1 MTIKQSPQDEIF
13 IKEALLCA
21 KKGLGWTNPNPMVG
35 ALIVK
40 QGKIISQGYHKK
52 AGLPH
57 AEIEAISL
65 AKKKVK
71 GATLY
76 LNLEPCCHF
85 GKTPPCVP
93 AIIKA
98 GIKRVVCSSLDPNP
112 KVNGKGIAEL
122 KKAGI
127 EVRVSILD
135 KENRKLNEAFFT
147 FHEKKRPFVAIKFAA
162 TLDGKIA
169 TKTGESKWITNEEA
183 RRYARLLRSQYQA
196 VLVGINTVLKDNPR
210 LTAREKNK
218 PPHQNW
224 CGGKK
229 EPIRIILD
237 SALDIPLKSQ
247 VLADSNVIIATLTKK
262 INREKK
268 LKLREKGVSILEFP
282 GKKISIQRLLQKLYK
297 EEIISILVEGGSIT
311 LGSFF
316 DQGLVDKVYA
326 FFAPI
331 LIGGKNAI
339 TPIAGQGTAKIK
351 DGLRLKELTLK
362 KFGDNF
368 LLTGYANQ

>member
-1 MTIKQSPQDEIF
+1 M
-13 IKEALLCA
+13 KEALLCA

-40 QGKIISQGYHKK
+40 QEKIISQGYHKR

-57 AEIEAISL
+57 AEIEAINL
-65 AKKKVK
+65 AQKTVK

-76 LNLEPCCHF
+76 INLEPCCHF

-93 AIIKA
+93 AIIRA

-127 EVRVSILD
+127 KTSVGILD
-135 KENRKLNEAFFT
+135 KENQKLNEAFFT
-147 FHEKKRPFVAIKFAA
+147 FEQKKRPFVALKYAA

-169 TKTGESKWITNEEA
+169 TKTGDSKWLTNERA

-210 LTAREKNK
+210 LTVREKN
-218 PPHQNW
+218 
-224 CGGKK
+224 KK

-237 SALDIPLKSQ
+237 DELKIPLKSQ
-247 VLADSNVIIATLTKK
+247 VLADSNVIIAALTKK
-262 INREKK
+262 MNREKK
-268 LKLREKGVSILEFP
+268 LKLRKRGISILEFS
-282 GKKISIQRLLQKLYK
+282 GKKISIRKLLQELYK
-297 EEIISILVEGGSIT
+297 KEIISILVEGGSIT

-339 TPIAGQGTAKIK
+339 TPISGQGVAKIK
-351 DGLRLKELTLK
+351 DGLRIKEVTFK
-362 KFGDNF
+362 KFGNNF
-368 LLTGYANQ
+368 LLTGYPF

>member
-1 MTIKQSPQDEIF
+1 MFNKANVKLEHDEIF

-40 QGKIISQGYHKK
+40 EGKIISQGYHKR

-57 AEIEAISL
+57 AEIEAINL
-65 AKKKVK
+65 APKTVK

-76 LNLEPCCHF
+76 INLEPCCHF

-127 EVRVSILD
+127 KTSVGILD
-135 KENRKLNEAFFT
+135 KENQKLNEAFFT
-147 FHEKKRPFVAIKFAA
+147 FEQKKRPFVALKYAA

-169 TKTGESKWITNEEA
+169 TKTGDSKWLTNERA

-210 LTAREKNK
+210 LTVREKS
-218 PPHQNW
+218 
-224 CGGKK
+224 KK

-237 SALDIPLKSQ
+237 DELKIPLKSQ
-247 VLADSNVIIATLTKK
+247 VLADSNVIIAALTKK
-262 INREKK
+262 MNREKK
-268 LKLREKGVSILEFP
+268 LKLREKGVSILEFS
-282 GKKISIQRLLQKLYK
+282 GKKISIRKLLQELYK
-297 EEIISILVEGGSIT
+297 KEIISIL
-311 LGSFF
+311 
-316 DQGLVDKVYA
+316 
-326 FFAPI
+326 
-331 LIGGKNAI
+331 
-339 TPIAGQGTAKIK
+339 
-351 DGLRLKELTLK
+351 
-362 KFGDNF
+362 
-368 LLTGYANQ
+368 

>member
-1 MTIKQSPQDEIF
+1 
-13 IKEALLCA
+13 
-21 KKGLGWTNPNPMVG
+21 MVG

-237 SALDIPLKSQ
+237 DELKIPLKSH